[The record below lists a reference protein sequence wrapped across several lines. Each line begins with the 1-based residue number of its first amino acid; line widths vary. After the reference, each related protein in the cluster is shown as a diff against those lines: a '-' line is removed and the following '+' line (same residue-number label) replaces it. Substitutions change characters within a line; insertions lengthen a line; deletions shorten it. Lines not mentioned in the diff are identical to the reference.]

1 MLRTENGRK
10 KQSFVKFVSM
20 CNKQSDFNE
29 LKIAQNGQDS
39 VTKWPGHSPRRGET
53 WVPNPANFCI
63 ESKTFTG

>member
-1 MLRTENGRK
+1 
-10 KQSFVKFVSM
+10 M